1 MGAGPGNFFRKRK
14 ISRFPAVLRVK
25 GVRNVVPFGTDETI
39 SRIVSAYSDML
50 LRLACTRLDSA
61 ADAEDA
67 VQEAFLRLLTAR
79 PVFRDPEHEKAW
91 LIRTTLQRASDI
103 RRKAEQR
110 NVPLE
115 DVTEPMA
122 PESPGGELRAAVRA
136 LPEMY
141 GAVIHLHY
149 YEGYSIK
156 EIAKLLGLPA
166 ATVGTR
172 LARGRERL
180 RQMLRE
186 DIV

>member
-1 MGAGPGNFFRKRK
+1 MDRLVRKAQSGDK
-14 ISRFPAVLRVK
+14 AAF
-25 GVRNVVPFGTDETI
+25 VRLIEENQLTMYRTAKAILHQE
-39 SRIVSAYSDML
+39 
-50 LRLACTRLDSA
+50 
-61 ADAEDA
+61 ADVEDA

-115 DVTEPMA
+115 DVTEPAA
-122 PESPGGELRAAVRA
+122 PESPGEELRSAVRA

-186 DIV
+186 DVV